1 MDEISYTNE
10 KQSKRESESR
20 THSLAFYKSG
30 TRIPNTSIPL
40 YPDLTYE
47 VSSSPGTKRTA
58 KYKFVVKCTAPSTSS
73 SSKNAESDNMIQYAD
88 SVAIVPE
95 TEDTMLRM
103 DKLPTGSKWTI
114 KVRGDGGY
122 SKTKAWA

>member
-1 MDEISYTNE
+1 MDETSYTNE
-10 KQSKRESESR
+10 KQPKRESASR

-47 VSSSPGTKRTA
+47 VSSSSGTGKTA
-58 KYKFVVKCTAPSTSS
+58 KYKFVVKRTAPSTSGP
-73 SSKNAESDNMIQYAD
+73 SKNSESDNMIQYAD
-88 SVAIVPE
+88 SVAIVPD
-95 TEDTMLRM
+95 TEDTMVKM
-103 DKLPTGSKWTI
+103 DPLSTISKWTI
-114 KVRGDGGY
+114 KVREDNGY